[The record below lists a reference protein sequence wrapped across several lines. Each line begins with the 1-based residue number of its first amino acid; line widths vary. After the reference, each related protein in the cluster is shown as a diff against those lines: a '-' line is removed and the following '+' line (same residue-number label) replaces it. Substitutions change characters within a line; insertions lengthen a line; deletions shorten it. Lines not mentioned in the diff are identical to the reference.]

1 MAVDPDLCIIMSA
14 IDETKDHMPEGQY
27 LKTCNAVKRIHHK
40 LKKPSIPLPTV
51 RRIQFPAKWIYI
63 CSTFHIVCSF
73 VNSVIKK

>member
-27 LKTCNAVKRIHHK
+27 LKTCNAVKRIHDK

-51 RRIQFPAKWIYI
+51 TRIQIPTKWIYI
-63 CSTFHIVCSF
+63 CSTFHVVCSF